1 MLRTLTTVAAIC
13 ATTATAQ
20 NLDGMMR
27 ANELATVIGSE
38 ALCDL
43 TLDPAG
49 IEAWIAANVAPDDLS
64 FASQLQTMTMGQEF
78 NQRNMTASA
87 KIAHCAAVRQTAGT
101 MGLIQ

>member
-1 MLRTLTTVAAIC
+1 MHRTSLLVALLA
-13 ATTATAQ
+13 AAPASAQ

-43 TLDPAG
+43 TLDQAG
-49 IEAWIAANVAPDDLS
+49 IEEWIAKNVAPDDLS

-78 NQRNMTASA
+78 NQKNMSASA
-87 KIAHCAAVRQTAGT
+87 KIAHCAAIRQTAGA
-101 MGLIQ
+101 MGLIK